1 MSISA
6 ALALAK
12 KYSNGGAVD
21 LNPSPAQR
29 EAGNYKKRHIEFQ
42 GIPITI
48 ENPKGTIRSGTNSN
62 GKKWANRMS
71 ADYGY
76 IKSTEGK
83 DGDQVDAFVGPN
95 KRSNRVFVVDQLHH
109 SIVRFDEHKCL
120 LGFNTEKQALTAY
133 HSSYGR
139 KYGAHHTVGAV
150 TEMSIDAFKEWLKGG
165 GGKKPISPEV
175 PQYQTGGGVKY
186 TEPTPEDPTR
196 YPYYESEP
204 GPGDAPP
211 QPIVPQPEQPPVMDV
226 TGVGPVPTSVPETIK
241 AIGSG
246 LLEYG
251 ETPGELMKGP
261 EQVEPRVE
269 GQWDEI
275 DEFRQRLA
283 HAEWSKKA
291 TDFAGSTGLNLFGTS
306 TPFAQP
312 GMLGVAGGKLF
323 KEGQPKKYEFKADP
337 IKKEMEKT
345 KFDIPPEWIAQDM
358 KPISGSKGTSPG
370 GVFEDPAGDRYYIKT
385 TP

>member
-6 ALALAK
+6 ALTLAK

-21 LNPSPAQR
+21 MNPSPAQR

-62 GKKWANRMS
+62 GKKWANRMA

-76 IKSTEGK
+76 IKRTEGK

-95 KRSNRVFVVDQLHH
+95 KRSNKVFVIDQLHH

-175 PQYQTGGGVKY
+175 PKYKRGG
-186 TEPTPEDPTR
+186 
-196 YPYYESEP
+196 
-204 GPGDAPP
+204 A
-211 QPIVPQPEQPPVMDV
+211 
-226 TGVGPVPTSVPETIK
+226 
-241 AIGSG
+241 A
-246 LLEYG
+246 
-251 ETPGELMKGP
+251 
-261 EQVEPRVE
+261 
-269 GQWDEI
+269 
-275 DEFRQRLA
+275 
-283 HAEWSKKA
+283 KA
-291 TDFAGSTGLNLFGTS
+291 TKATANYRLGTQAEHCGICTMFRAPDS
-306 TPFAQP
+306 C
-312 GMLGVAGGKLF
+312 
-323 KEGQPKKYEFKADP
+323 
-337 IKKEMEKT
+337 
-345 KFDIPPEWIAQDM
+345 
-358 KPISGSKGTSPG
+358 
-370 GVFEDPAGDRYYIKT
+370 
-385 TP
+385 